1 MTGFISKKSMAEAR
15 MESPSRGVSDEIEIN
30 RFAQLNE
37 EWISLR
43 DRVLD
48 QIVEDVKAGD
58 LTAIEELLLYC
69 DETAMKQYLPELDAL
84 P

>member
-1 MTGFISKKSMAEAR
+1 MTGFQSKKAMAEAR